1 MKLAEVILQCDQYL
15 DSDEF
20 MFMVFAKRLNGKFE
34 PFSEAQV
41 LHLTFDEMEMKP
53 IDIANSKCPGYEY
66 FLEMNIIQDFLN
78 DIKSMDEYRVDNEK
92 VKGIIHY
99 AEFDA

>member
-1 MKLAEVILQCDQYL
+1 MKLTEVILQCDQYL

-20 MFMVFAKRLNGKFE
+20 MFMVYAKRVNGKFE

-41 LHLTFDEMEMKP
+41 LQLTLDEMKMKL

-66 FLEMNIIQDFLN
+66 FLEMNIIQDFFH
-78 DIKSMDEYRVDNEK
+78 DIKSMVEYKLDNEK
-92 VKGIIHY
+92 VKRIIHY
-99 AEFDA
+99 AEFDG